1 MSINVSEKAA
11 SEVKRLIDQEKLP
24 AETAGLKV
32 GVKGGG
38 CSGFSYTMSLAER
51 AGESDQ
57 VFENAGIKIFVDPK
71 SFLYLVGTNLD
82 YQDGLTGRG
91 FVFQN
96 PNAQKTCGCGS
107 SFGV

>member
-1 MSINVSEKAA
+1 MSVGVTEKAA
-11 SEVKRLIDQEKLP
+11 GEVKRLIDQEKLP

-38 CSGFSYTMSLAER
+38 CSGFSYSMSLADR
-51 AGESDQ
+51 PGESDQ
-57 VFENAGIKIFVDPK
+57 VYECAGIKIFVDPK
-71 SFLYLVGTNLD
+71 SYLYLAGTTLD
-82 YQDGLTGRG
+82 YQDGLMGRG